1 MNSPAYRVLSIAAHR
16 ATSRIEIELAHHGG
30 QDNGKLPVTFKDFV
44 NYGIARSSIGP
55 ALAEAE
61 ALGFIEITERGK
73 RARAAN
79 YRRPNLFR
87 LTTRPELEGVGPE
100 RCRWRR
106 FKTIEEEAQH
116 VAYMARE
123 GARPNLKARQCQ
135 KGTDGPFHQCQK
147 GTTDREKGNHDPY
160 FGEGRR

>member
-1 MNSPAYRVLSIAAHR
+1 MAGN
-16 ATSRIEIELAHHGG
+16 E
-30 QDNGKLPVTFKDFV
+30 NGKLPVTFKDFGE
-44 NYGIARSSIGP
+44 YGMPRGTIGP

-73 RARAAN
+73 KARAAE

-106 FKTIEEEAQH
+106 FKTFGG
-116 VAYMARE
+116 
-123 GARPNLKARQCQ
+123 GASR
-135 KGTDGPFHQCQK
+135 
-147 GTTDREKGNHDPY
+147 
-160 FGEGRR
+160 GRRRAS